1 MGRKRGCPSPQAL
14 GPSMRD
20 LLRQCQ
26 QEASTNPSI
35 SSHNLASHPTTSKV
49 GHNSIPGLVRKR
61 AWRPKK
67 YVPSYFTPSSDQGR
81 SISLCCEL
89 PKVNIPLRSRPL
101 HFTHAHTL
109 HGLSLRSCASL
120 FTRRSLTENW
130 PQVPDFGG
138 AQLGFP
144 RPSVLPSFGRP
155 AHRQTRT
162 RTRGRR
168 TLGPPRTPCRWR
180 LLSLQ
185 MPAGAVSLFPRKRC
199 DGEMDGGIAVA
210 PHGWV
215 GD

>member
-101 HFTHAHTL
+101 HARAHPSRSFASFVC
-109 HGLSLRSCASL
+109 LSIHPAISDGKLAPSS
-120 FTRRSLTENW
+120 
-130 PQVPDFGG
+130 
-138 AQLGFP
+138 GFWGSTI
-144 RPSVLPSFGRP
+144 RISPSVS
-155 AHRQTRT
+155 
-162 RTRGRR
+162 
-168 TLGPPRTPCRWR
+168 PPLIR
-180 LLSLQ
+180 
-185 MPAGAVSLFPRKRC
+185 PAGAPADADTDAGEADVGAAADAVSL
-199 DGEMDGGIAVA
+199 ASTLVA
-210 PHGWV
+210 DAGRRRLSV
-215 GD
+215 SS

>member
-101 HFTHAHTL
+101 HARAHPSRSFASFVC
-109 HGLSLRSCASL
+109 LSIHPAISDGKLAPSS
-120 FTRRSLTENW
+120 
-130 PQVPDFGG
+130 
-138 AQLGFP
+138 GFWGSTI
-144 RPSVLPSFGRP
+144 RISPSVS
-155 AHRQTRT
+155 
-162 RTRGRR
+162 
-168 TLGPPRTPCRWR
+168 PPVIR
-180 LLSLQ
+180 
-185 MPAGAVSLFPRKRC
+185 PAGAPADADTDAGEADVGAAADAVSL
-199 DGEMDGGIAVA
+199 ASTLVA
-210 PHGWV
+210 DAGRRRLSV
-215 GD
+215 SS

>member
-101 HFTHAHTL
+101 HARAHPSRSFASFVC
-109 HGLSLRSCASL
+109 LSIHPAISDGKLAPSS
-120 FTRRSLTENW
+120 
-130 PQVPDFGG
+130 
-138 AQLGFP
+138 GFWGSTI
-144 RPSVLPSFGRP
+144 RISPSVSPPLIRP
-155 AHRQTRT
+155 AGRRT
-162 RTRGRR
+162 GRRGRGRGGGGRRGGRRGRR
-168 TLGPPRTPCRWR
+168 VCSRSGCR
-180 LLSLQ
+180 
-185 MPAGAVSLFPRKRC
+185 PAGAVSLFPRKRC
-199 DGEMDGGIAVA
+199 DGEMEGGIAVA

>member
-1 MGRKRGCPSPQAL
+1 MLPSRSTANHLIIMGRKRGCPSPQAL

-101 HFTHAHTL
+101 HARAHPSRSFASFVC
-109 HGLSLRSCASL
+109 LSIHPAISDGKLAPSS
-120 FTRRSLTENW
+120 
-130 PQVPDFGG
+130 
-138 AQLGFP
+138 GFWGSTI
-144 RPSVLPSFGRP
+144 RISPSVS
-155 AHRQTRT
+155 
-162 RTRGRR
+162 
-168 TLGPPRTPCRWR
+168 PPVIR
-180 LLSLQ
+180 
-185 MPAGAVSLFPRKRC
+185 PAGAPADADTDAGEADVGAAADAVSL
-199 DGEMDGGIAVA
+199 ASTLVA
-210 PHGWV
+210 DAGRRRLSV
-215 GD
+215 SS